1 MDRPLSGGTAEIDR
15 RPRFTGKDAS
25 ISPLVG
31 KTFIVIGA
39 GGAGKALAYGAR
51 ENGAKVVIANRSYAC
66 FTSFNNLQALG
77 SYAVVFDAVYT
88 PKVTWLL
95 REAEEA
101 GATVVSGMEMFLRLA
116 IGQFELFTG
125 LAGSFLPLTSF
136 YSQVLRFCMYG
147 NTVES
152 YNNTFC
158 FYLPL
163 CSPREPDALCCCN
176 N

>member
-1 MDRPLSGGTAEIDR
+1 MR
-15 RPRFTGKDAS
+15 RRNRFTGKDAS
-25 ISPLVG
+25 ISRLVG

-51 ENGAKVVIANRSYAC
+51 ENGAKVVIANRSY
-66 FTSFNNLQALG
+66 
-77 SYAVVFDAVYT
+77 
-88 PKVTWLL
+88 
-95 REAEEA
+95 
-101 GATVVSGMEMFLRLA
+101 
-116 IGQFELFTG
+116 
-125 LAGSFLPLTSF
+125 GSFLPLTSF

-147 NTVES
+147 NAVES

-158 FYLPL
+158 FYLTL